1 MEDFIIKILTV
12 VITASVSAVGLYIGY
27 IHQLK
32 LDAAVLKSR
41 CDELQKDLE
50 NMQKR
55 VDSHSRKNDE
65 IMEKISSFEKEV
77 LKQMGNMGASISSLS
92 SDLKGLSN
100 LILVSDPGIKIQRQ

>member
-1 MEDFIIKILTV
+1 MEDFIIKILIV